1 MARTAARKPK
11 SLSKP
16 AGFAEEAQ
24 PFLHEDIMRGVPAKR
39 VQELIDKGV
48 LAEKTVYRVIP
59 ERTFKRRL
67 ANREALKISEGDA
80 IARMVRITEE
90 AEQIFG
96 DPRHPYTKAL
106 LDSAPDI
113 HKLMQLPD
121 APPGEIPDPHTK
133 FLGCRYAG
141 RCVRAQE
148 KCVQIDP
155 GPTDE
160 NGRTYFCHFPHG
172 VLQPEPATQ
181 TS

>member
-11 SLSKP
+11 NFSKP

-24 PFLHEDIMRGVPAKR
+24 PFLHEDIVRGVPAKR

-96 DPRHPYTKAL
+96 DKAFARDWL
-106 LDSAPDI
+106 VLPNPVLKQRVPIELAETDAGAREVEGA
-113 HKLMQLPD
+113 LM
-121 APPGEIPDPHTK
+121 
-133 FLGCRYAG
+133 
-141 RCVRAQE
+141 
-148 KCVQIDP
+148 
-155 GPTDE
+155 
-160 NGRTYFCHFPHG
+160 HFAYG
-172 VLQPEPATQ
+172 DYL
-181 TS
+181 

>member
-96 DPRHPYTKAL
+96 DKAFARDWL
-106 LDSAPDI
+106 VLPNPVLKQRVPIELAETDAGAREVEGA
-113 HKLMQLPD
+113 LM
-121 APPGEIPDPHTK
+121 
-133 FLGCRYAG
+133 
-141 RCVRAQE
+141 
-148 KCVQIDP
+148 
-155 GPTDE
+155 
-160 NGRTYFCHFPHG
+160 HFAYG
-172 VLQPEPATQ
+172 DYL
-181 TS
+181 

>member
-24 PFLHEDIMRGVPAKR
+24 PFLHEDIVRGVPAKR

-96 DPRHPYTKAL
+96 DKAFARDWL
-106 LDSAPDI
+106 VLPNPVLKQRVPIELAETDAGTREVEGA
-113 HKLMQLPD
+113 LM
-121 APPGEIPDPHTK
+121 
-133 FLGCRYAG
+133 
-141 RCVRAQE
+141 
-148 KCVQIDP
+148 
-155 GPTDE
+155 
-160 NGRTYFCHFPHG
+160 HFAYG
-172 VLQPEPATQ
+172 DYL
-181 TS
+181 